1 MEKIRNAN
9 GTIPT
14 HKLRMSMKVTMQT
27 KCGVFRENQLLTEG
41 SSLFNHLFISQVKE
55 IHYYRYMYFPIKKT
69 ISRYFDFD
77 VLPGVEE
84 IQRWFKQF
92 AHIRTTDRSKNW
104 NSDVIETL
112 ELQNMLQ
119 LAVQVQSS
127 VPQP

>member
-55 IHYYRYMYFPIKKT
+55 IHYYRYMYFPIKKQFYGIL
-69 ISRYFDFD
+69 ISMFYQ
-77 VLPGVEE
+77 VLK
-84 IQRWFKQF
+84 RFKGGL
-92 AHIRTTDRSKNW
+92 
-104 NSDVIETL
+104 NSLHTSARPT
-112 ELQNMLQ
+112 
-119 LAVQVQSS
+119 AVRIGTAM
-127 VPQP
+127 